1 VTQLAKRHGFAFDQ
15 LPVFLWALLIFI
27 ASSIPN
33 VTLPDLKFVP
43 SDKAVHLLIYL
54 IFCALLHRALVF
66 QSRFPFLA
74 RWSLMWC
81 LVLTIAYGASDE
93 FHQSFVPNRDASVY
107 DLMADALGALLF
119 VSFVLIRNRVKT
131 KAGK

>member
-1 VTQLAKRHGFAFDQ
+1 MTWLLKRHGFVFDQ
-15 LPVFLWALLIFI
+15 LPVVLWALIIFI

-54 IFCALLHRALVF
+54 IFCALLHRALIF
-66 QSRFPFLA
+66 QDRFPILA
-74 RWSLMWC
+74 RWSLIWC
-81 LVLTIAYGASDE
+81 ILLTIVYGASDE

-119 VSFVLIRNRVKT
+119 VSFVLIRNRVRA
-131 KAGK
+131 KAAG